1 MQEITLDTKI
11 HDLLNDYEGMKE
23 ILIGINPK
31 FKKLNNP
38 VLRRTI
44 GRVAGVRQAAIVGGM
59 DPMELLNQLRLA
71 VGQEPTCEE
80 CPIKSDACLMPATEP
95 RPAWLQG
102 EPVTE
107 LDANE
112 ILDADKNP
120 LAIVRKAL
128 KALSEGEYLL
138 LTADFRPEPLIEEFI
153 KDGSQVY
160 VEETAEGH
168 FHTYVQK
175 AA

>member
-1 MQEITLDTKI
+1 MKEITLDTKI
-11 HDLLNDYEGMKE
+11 HDLLNDYERMKE

-44 GRVAGVRQAAIVGGM
+44 GRVAGVRQAAIVGAM
-59 DPMELLNQLRLA
+59 DPMDLLNQLRLA
-71 VGQEPTCEE
+71 VGQEPTCED
-80 CPIKSDACLMPATEP
+80 CPIKSDACLMPVPEP
-95 RPAWLQG
+95 RPAWIQG

-128 KALSEGEYLL
+128 KEMQAGEYLL
-138 LTADFRPEPLIEEFI
+138 LKADFRPEPLIEEFL
-153 KDGSQVY
+153 KDGCQVH
-160 VEETAEGH
+160 VEETEEGL